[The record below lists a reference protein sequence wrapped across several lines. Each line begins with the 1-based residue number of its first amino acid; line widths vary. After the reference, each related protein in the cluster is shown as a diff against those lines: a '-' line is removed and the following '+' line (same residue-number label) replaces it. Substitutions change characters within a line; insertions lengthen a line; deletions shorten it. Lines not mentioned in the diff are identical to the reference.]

1 MCLLTVLIQV
11 SIVQQHF
18 CLSQLSGDHTVVWR
32 KGHQVLAA
40 GPMLIIKDDRFK
52 LHPADNTLE
61 VSNIL
66 PQDAGDFVCQISLSA
81 GETLEIAHTV
91 EVLGKQHN
99 EVRKSASV
107 PSSRPIC
114 FTGERFSANCVGQ
127 KGKLS

>member
-1 MCLLTVLIQV
+1 M
-11 SIVQQHF
+11 
-18 CLSQLSGDHTVVWR
+18 VWR
-32 KGHQVLAA
+32 KGIKVLAA

-91 EVLGKQHN
+91 EVLGKQQQRH
-99 EVRKSASV
+99 AS
-107 PSSRPIC
+107 
-114 FTGERFSANCVGQ
+114 
-127 KGKLS
+127 